1 MPSTDAEPLRCTAAT
16 VAQVLQVVPDEPWQI
31 ILSQPWGAT
40 TVAFNWHRSTF
51 LLQHQHGGWVVLHAQ
66 LPGPHGFETWDR
78 GCERVWD
85 PAADQLICPLQLLTA
100 ESRGRLLEALA
111 AADCWPEP
119 ETYWLSVSAADPMP
133 AEKQKPRPRRQKQS
147 ADT

>member
-1 MPSTDAEPLRCTAAT
+1 MGGVDAEPLRCPAAAI
-16 VAQVLQVVPDEPWQI
+16 AQVLNVVADEPWQI
-31 ILSQPWGAT
+31 ILSQEWGAST
-40 TVAFNWHRSTF
+40 IAFNWHRSTF
-51 LLQHQHGGWVVLHAQ
+51 LLQKQTDWVVLHAQ

-85 PAADQLICPLQLLTA
+85 PDADQLICPLELLTA

-119 ETYWLSVSAADPMP
+119 ETYWLTVSAADPMP
-133 AEKQKPRPRRQKQS
+133 AEKQRPRPRRRKQS
-147 ADT
+147 AGT

>member
-1 MPSTDAEPLRCTAAT
+1 MHSEDAEPLRCPAAA
-16 VAQVLQVVPDEPWQI
+16 VAQTLNVVADEPWQI

-51 LLQHQHGGWVVLHAQ
+51 LIQKQTDWVVLHAQ
-66 LPGPHGFETWDR
+66 LPGPHGLETWER

-85 PAADQLICPLQLLTA
+85 PAADQLICPLELLTA

-119 ETYWLSVSAADPMP
+119 EVYWLSLSAADPEP
-133 AEKQKPRPRRQKQS
+133 AERERPQARKGRRS
-147 ADT
+147 S